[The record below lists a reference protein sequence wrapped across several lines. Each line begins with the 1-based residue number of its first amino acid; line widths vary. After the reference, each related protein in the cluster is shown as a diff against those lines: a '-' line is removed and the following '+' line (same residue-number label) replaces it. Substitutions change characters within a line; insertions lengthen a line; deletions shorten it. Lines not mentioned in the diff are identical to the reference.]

1 MCNVLPATTMV
12 CLPPTVCPLHCWMD
26 TALYNRCPICNA
38 SLSKLGMRVVLA
50 EHPDFPGTEV
60 VECSC
65 NGWFGHPLP
74 NISMLRMFYETKY
87 NIVDRKTIAQQ
98 GGIVALD
105 NDLGSETTIHGRRAR
120 DQSETVSNHLQGKK
134 FEAGIPHAY
143 DVLEVG
149 CGWGMTLSGILGKFP
164 AGSVRFTCHEYDKTL
179 LGILQTRTFADSIAS
194 GHGIVTGDEFRGEGY
209 ADASFDAVLTS
220 HVLEHMWR
228 PLEFLTHLLRVV
240 RKDGF
245 IFTEIPLEI
254 KIAQY
259 KGIRQ
264 GNGHLVFLHN
274 RHAIAMH
281 ETAGFFVHD
290 AYFFNFAGIGCRK
303 GAPCSAF
310 SPERP
315 FCRINCG
322 HMKQNTARIIAK
334 KFEGNTTI
342 TATQMEN
349 GPWLGPKT
357 VKKGKKKVGKKKR
370 KTMDV
375 NDASDTRHWSPSN
388 ASDLQGVQKGFHAIP
403 AVAESF
409 ERNHGEMLTVAVY
422 DYVNNPIT
430 ATAFR
435 AIRDFFSKFPRRF
448 KVLKGSK
455 GVQADVAIVW
465 GAAPYYKKKRDKRY
479 SDILGAW
486 KHALQHGGRV
496 LTIEQGFLG
505 NRDYYMGWDERDV
518 PCGQGAGALLPYS
531 YGYHVVNQWR
541 MDGKRL
547 EQHNIS
553 VPRAIVPS
561 TDKDAYILLM
571 GQVPWDTQVQ
581 PGVGPLPAVD
591 ECRKMAMCSSLKS
604 GERLSGY
611 LYANFLGKV
620 IEGIRRY
627 SKRPIV
633 FRPHPSIPQRLG
645 PEKLSSWWPAEQEM
659 ESLSVDT
666 SARTLEDAIQGAHV
680 VVGFNSNSLLLSILR
695 GRPIVALSNC
705 SLVSS
710 LSSLHAGNPNWA
722 DIEDIPTPAA
732 AQVEKVARNIA
743 YLQWSAGDIESGAA
757 WDFLYARI
765 ARRGHRDRSTLNAS
779 EGIPAHARSRSR

>member
-12 CLPPTVCPLHCWMD
+12 CLLFAHCIAGWTQHYTTDAPDSRTVQ
-26 TALYNRCPICNA
+26 CPICNA
-38 SLSKLGMRVVLA
+38 SLSKLGMRLILA

-60 VECSC
+60 VECSSC

-465 GAAPYYKKKRDKRY
+465 GAAPYV
-479 SDILGAW
+479 S
-486 KHALQHGGRV
+486 HAHSICPSANTN
-496 LTIEQGFLG
+496 TI
-505 NRDYYMGWDERDV
+505 
-518 PCGQGAGALLPYS
+518 
-531 YGYHVVNQWR
+531 
-541 MDGKRL
+541 
-547 EQHNIS
+547 
-553 VPRAIVPS
+553 PS
-561 TDKDAYILLM
+561 TKRKGTNGILTFWVHGNTHCNTEAGSLPSNRVFWAI
-571 GQVPWDTQVQ
+571 GIITWDGTSATCLAGRELVHCC
-581 PGVGPLPAVD
+581 LT
-591 ECRKMAMCSSLKS
+591 AMVTTSSTS
-604 GERLSGY
+604 GGE
-611 LYANFLGKV
+611 
-620 IEGIRRY
+620 I
-627 SKRPIV
+627 
-633 FRPHPSIPQRLG
+633 PSIQ
-645 PEKLSSWWPAEQEM
+645 
-659 ESLSVDT
+659 
-666 SARTLEDAIQGAHV
+666 
-680 VVGFNSNSLLLSILR
+680 
-695 GRPIVALSNC
+695 
-705 SLVSS
+705 
-710 LSSLHAGNPNWA
+710 HA
-722 DIEDIPTPAA
+722 
-732 AQVEKVARNIA
+732 
-743 YLQWSAGDIESGAA
+743 
-757 WDFLYARI
+757 
-765 ARRGHRDRSTLNAS
+765 
-779 EGIPAHARSRSR
+779 